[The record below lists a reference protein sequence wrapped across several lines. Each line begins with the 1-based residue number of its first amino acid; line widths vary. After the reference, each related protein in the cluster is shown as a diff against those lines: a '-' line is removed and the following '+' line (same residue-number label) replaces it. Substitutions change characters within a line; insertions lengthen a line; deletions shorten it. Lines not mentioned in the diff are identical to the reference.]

1 MRESARTSV
10 RACVC
15 VSERKLRIYVFANN
29 FLSSAFAAAASVD
42 CAADCAA
49 PLRCSCCCSC
59 CCCSCVEIV
68 FAFSFYMQSNFWL
81 CSAADVV
88 VVFVPL
94 RETLICF

>member
-1 MRESARTSV
+1 M
-10 RACVC
+10 
-15 VSERKLRIYVFANN
+15 SERKLRIYVFANN

-59 CCCSCVEIV
+59 CCSCVEIV

-81 CSAADVV
+81 CSAAAVFV